1 MVRFGDYVQPET
13 FWPEIMGALT
23 LDSTLFLGH
32 R

>member
-1 MVRFGDYVQPET
+1 MVQFGDYVQPET

-23 LDSTLFLGH
+23 LDSTLFSGH

>member
-1 MVRFGDYVQPET
+1 MIQFGEYFQPKN
-13 FWPEIMGALT
+13 FWPEIMCALT